1 MIYWF
6 SGQIPKLVK
15 NVVLFQ
21 AVEQDRHL
29 LRKKLTS
36 KESELD
42 ARILE
47 LENDLTEVQSKLG
60 QKETLLKQWERDKSQ
75 LVGLQVLEFGLES
88 LRSTKLAFK
97 L

>member
-1 MIYWF
+1 MF
-6 SGQIPKLVK
+6 
-15 NVVLFQ
+15 VLFQ

-75 LVGLQVLEFGLES
+75 LVGLQFLEFGLES

>member
-1 MIYWF
+1 MF
-6 SGQIPKLVK
+6 
-15 NVVLFQ
+15 VLFQ

>member
-75 LVGLQVLEFGLES
+75 LVGLQVLES